1 MVSPGLPGA
10 LAAQMD
16 LLAALGKCGV
26 APCRASVSLSVH
38 LRDTGR
44 WSVSVPLPSSLPLGH
59 QGAGC
64 RPCRVSCWHVAT
76 RACLALHAVT
86 WHLSPMILTYSLCL
100 IPLAPDQWN
109 PQWATGRVR
118 GCSMSPEFFQ
128 HASPLFQACPSLSP
142 PCASPGPDLDLHL
155 GTVSCNI

>member
-1 MVSPGLPGA
+1 MVSPGLPGT

-64 RPCRVSCWHVAT
+64 RLQALQSVLLARGHEGLSCSSCSH
-76 RACLALHAVT
+76 LALISHDP
-86 WHLSPMILTYSLCL
+86 HLQPVPYPIGTRPMEPPMGNWEGQGLLHE
-100 IPLAPDQWN
+100 P
-109 PQWATGRVR
+109 RVFPA
-118 GCSMSPEFFQ
+118 CF
-128 HASPLFQACPSLSP
+128 SPL
-142 PCASPGPDLDLHL
+142 PGLPF
-155 GTVSCNI
+155 S